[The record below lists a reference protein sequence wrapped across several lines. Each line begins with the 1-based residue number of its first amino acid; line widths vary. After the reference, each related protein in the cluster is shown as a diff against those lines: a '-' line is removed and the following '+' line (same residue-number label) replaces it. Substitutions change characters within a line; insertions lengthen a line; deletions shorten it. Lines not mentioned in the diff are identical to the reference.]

1 MFKKESRYITRGANE
16 KLDLRLQ
23 LILWS
28 MIDKLNEE
36 IDTLK
41 FRVDELRQEVM
52 LAEGEPVPFELVSQ
66 VMKKFG
72 QVFKESST
80 RQQRKQLLNLL
91 VSKVTID
98 KSRTIDTIELQI
110 NEDVIRYLVK
120 EGSSEDEDPSFFH
133 VHMIN
138 CTCLKFVI

>member
-1 MFKKESRYITRGANE
+1 
-16 KLDLRLQ
+16 
-23 LILWS
+23 
-28 MIDKLNEE
+28 
-36 IDTLK
+36 
-41 FRVDELRQEVM
+41 
-52 LAEGEPVPFELVSQ
+52 
-66 VMKKFG
+66 MKKFV

-98 KSRTIDTIELQI
+98 KSRAIDTIELQI

-120 EGSSEDEDPSFFH
+120 EGSSEEDEDLSFFH
-133 VHMIN
+133 VSMLN

>member
-1 MFKKESRYITRGANE
+1 MFRIN
-16 KLDLRLQ
+16 
-23 LILWS
+23 
-28 MIDKLNEE
+28 NN
-36 IDTLK
+36 
-41 FRVDELRQEVM
+41 
-52 LAEGEPVPFELVSQ
+52 EPVPFELVSQ

-98 KSRTIDTIELQI
+98 KSRAIDTIELQI

-120 EGSSEDEDPSFFH
+120 EGSSEEDEDPSFFH
-133 VHMIN
+133 ISMLN

>member
-1 MFKKESRYITRGANE
+1 MFRIN
-16 KLDLRLQ
+16 
-23 LILWS
+23 
-28 MIDKLNEE
+28 NN
-36 IDTLK
+36 
-41 FRVDELRQEVM
+41 
-52 LAEGEPVPFELVSQ
+52 EPVPFELVSQ

-80 RQQRKQLLNLL
+80 IQQRKKLLNLF

-98 KSRTIDTIELQI
+98 KSRSIDTIELQI

-120 EGSSEDEDPSFFH
+120 EGSSEEDEDPSFFNIS
-133 VHMIN
+133 MLN